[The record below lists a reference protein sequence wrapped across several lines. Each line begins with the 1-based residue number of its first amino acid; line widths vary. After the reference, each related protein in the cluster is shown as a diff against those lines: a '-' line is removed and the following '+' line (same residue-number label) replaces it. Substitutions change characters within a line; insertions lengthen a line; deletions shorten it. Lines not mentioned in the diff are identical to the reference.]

1 MFGLNRWNS
10 FDDVFNFQR
19 EVDRLFNQFWT
30 ELPFRSIAAPSS
42 AIQVHTSE
50 EGWRVDV
57 PLPGVDPKDVSLEVS
72 GNTLAVRAE
81 MANENRDGNSTKYE
95 QTITIPQFLDLEK
108 LKASHNHGM
117 LRMTLPLKES
127 IKPRRIQIEMR
138 PEDQKQLSA
147 VS

>member
-57 PLPGVDPKDVSLEVS
+57 PLPGVDPKDVSIEVS

-81 MANENRDGNSTKYE
+81 MANKNRDGNSTKYE

>member
-30 ELPFRSIAAPSS
+30 ELPFRRIAAPSS